1 MISGDLMPSGC
12 FVAMQQKIL
21 FCNTIHKA
29 MFLQTEPKVNFEQS
43 GNILA
48 FQYFVW
54 KHLYCS
60 GSKLIFSN
68 IGLDRMVQNTCGS
81 L

>member
-12 FVAMQQKIL
+12 FVAMQKNIF
-21 FCNTIHKA
+21 FCNIIHKA
-29 MFLQTEPKVNFEQS
+29 MFLETEPKVNFEHS

-48 FQYFVW
+48 IQYFVW

-60 GSKLIFSN
+60 GSKLILSK
-68 IGLDRMVQNTCGS
+68 IDRMVQNTCGS